1 MMQLKHREGGKME
14 KTVFALL
21 TDASL
26 RSLESVEI
34 HLSAQLSAGTPWF
47 DRQKV

>member
-1 MMQLKHREGGKME
+1 MMQLKRKEGGKME

-26 RSLESVEI
+26 RSLENAQA

-47 DRQKV
+47 DRQKE